1 MAFKMA
7 GEIKAV
13 RRLAWIVAGTIGLQ
27 VVARLARRWIQ
38 VPAPAFFGPFLDSRI
53 RRWMQPPERTIARS
67 GLRPDMR
74 VLEIGCGSG
83 AHTLLAARAVGP
95 RGEVVALDVQQGMLD
110 QLIAKLDQGE
120 NADVA
125 NVAMALGD
133 AMNLPFPDDAFDLVM
148 MVTVLPEIPDQARAL
163 AEIHRVLR
171 REGTLAVT
179 EFLPDPDYPL
189 AMTTI
194 RRGLDAG
201 FAVEALEGNLWTYTV
216 RFRPAPDLAHP
227 VER

>member
-1 MAFKMA
+1 M
-7 GEIKAV
+7 KAIRWLTRIIAV
-13 RRLAWIVAGTIGLQ
+13 VIGVQVMMRLVK
-27 VVARLARRWIQ
+27 RWIQ

-125 NVAMALGD
+125 NVTMALGD

-163 AEIHRVLR
+163 AEIHRALR

>member
-1 MAFKMA
+1 M
-7 GEIKAV
+7 KAMRWLTRIIAV
-13 RRLAWIVAGTIGLQ
+13 VIGVQ
-27 VVARLARRWIQ
+27 VVSRLVRRWIH
-38 VPAPAFFGPFLDSRI
+38 VPAPAFLGFFLDSRI
-53 RRWMQPPERTIARS
+53 RRWMQPPERTIAQS

-83 AHTLLAARAVGP
+83 AHTLLAARTVGP
-95 RGEVVALDVQQGMLD
+95 CGEVVALDVQQGMLD
-110 QLIAKLDQGE
+110 QLIAKLRRAE

-125 NVAMALGD
+125 NVTMALGD
-133 AMNLPFPDDAFDLVM
+133 AMNLPFPNDAFDLVM

-171 REGTLAVT
+171 RKGTLAVT

-201 FAVEALEGNLWTYTV
+201 FAVDALEGNLWTYTV
-216 RFRPAPDLAHP
+216 RFRPSPDF
-227 VER
+227 VSRREVIS

>member
-1 MAFKMA
+1 M
-7 GEIKAV
+7 KAMRWLTRIIGV
-13 RRLAWIVAGTIGLQ
+13 VIGVQVMMRLVK
-27 VVARLARRWIQ
+27 RWIH
-38 VPAPAFFGPFLDSRI
+38 VPAPAFLGFFLDSRI

-67 GLRPDMR
+67 GLRPGMR

-83 AHTLLAARAVGP
+83 AHTLLAARTVGP

-110 QLIAKLDQGE
+110 QLIAKLRQGE
-120 NADVA
+120 NADVD
-125 NVAMALGD
+125 NVTTVLGD
-133 AMNLPFPDDAFDLVM
+133 AEDLSFPDNAFDLVM
-148 MVTVLPEIPDQARAL
+148 MVTALPEIPDQARAL
-163 AEIHRVLR
+163 GEIHRVLR

-189 AMTTI
+189 AATTI

-201 FAVEALEGNLWTYTV
+201 FVVEALEGNLWTYTV
-216 RFRPAPDLAHP
+216 RFCPSAGLAHL